1 VRADSVAIEQLASEE
16 SWRTCVRRVVAARC
30 SMTTCMCLY
39 AREAHREVLED
50 DMQIRVVSSGLASN
64 GTARIHVLPHKM
76 GRRSLARTT
85 AGSGSRRSACFGA
98 GP

>member
-1 VRADSVAIEQLASEE
+1 
-16 SWRTCVRRVVAARC
+16 
-30 SMTTCMCLY
+30 MCLY

-76 GRRSLARTT
+76 GPRSLARTT
-85 AGSGSRRSACFGA
+85 AGLGLGDLLASVRVLRFLNLEA
-98 GP
+98 

>member
-1 VRADSVAIEQLASEE
+1 
-16 SWRTCVRRVVAARC
+16 
-30 SMTTCMCLY
+30 MTTCMCLY

-85 AGSGSRRSACFGA
+85 AGSVGLGDLLASVRVLRFLNLEA
-98 GP
+98 

>member
-1 VRADSVAIEQLASEE
+1 MCAG
-16 SWRTCVRRVVAARC
+16 VVAARC

-85 AGSGSRRSACFGA
+85 AGSVGLGDLLASVRVLRFLNLEA
-98 GP
+98 

>member
-1 VRADSVAIEQLASEE
+1 MCAG
-16 SWRTCVRRVVAARC
+16 VVAARC

-64 GTARIHVLPHKM
+64 GYTCCRIKWADDPSRAPQRGLGLGDLLASVRVL
-76 GRRSLARTT
+76 RFLNLEA
-85 AGSGSRRSACFGA
+85 
-98 GP
+98 